1 MGPVNW
7 LAVILAANFALA
19 LGIVWFGPLFG
30 GGRAM
35 FAGPGDAP
43 KNYGIVLVIMLLAS
57 TMMGHNFA
65 RVGGATLSLKPW
77 LYAMMSGGLA
87 LAFVIPAVLLTHL
100 RQGTNSR
107 VALIDAGYWLV
118 AYLAMGLVFFA
129 LG

>member
-7 LAVILAANFALA
+7 VAVILAANLA
-19 LGIVWFGPLFG
+19 VAIGIVWFGPLFG
-30 GGRAM
+30 GGRGVLE
-35 FAGPGDAP
+35 GPGAAP
-43 KNYGIVLVIMLLAS
+43 KGYGVVLLVMLIAA

-87 LAFVIPAVLLTHL
+87 LSLVIPAVLLTHL
-100 RQGTNSR
+100 RQRTEPR
-107 VALIDAGYWLV
+107 AALIDAGYWLV
-118 AYLAMGLVFFA
+118 AYLAMGVVFFA